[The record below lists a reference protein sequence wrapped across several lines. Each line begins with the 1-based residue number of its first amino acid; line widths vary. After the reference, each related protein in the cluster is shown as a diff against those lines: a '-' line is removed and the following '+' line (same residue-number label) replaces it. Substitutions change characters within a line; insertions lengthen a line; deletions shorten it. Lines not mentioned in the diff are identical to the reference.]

1 VRTFYIGIDTGSI
14 SVKVALVDD
23 RKNVVKHIYRRMF
36 GKPLSELAKILEE
49 IGLEFPDTRILD
61 CGTTGTGGELVA
73 KLVGGQFCNEV
84 VAQSTAVSHL
94 YPKVRTVIEMGGQDS
109 KFILLKPING
119 NGAGSV
125 LEDFS
130 MNSACAAGTGSFLDQ
145 QASRMG
151 YRIEGEFGEMAL
163 KSSHPPRIAGRCSV
177 FAKSDMIHL
186 QQVGTPDYDIA
197 AGLCYAVARSFKSNV
212 ARGKRFV
219 KPVAFV
225 GGVAA
230 NIGVVKAFCDELG
243 IDDLIIPEFHK
254 VTGAIGSALAVMDS
268 KEAPA
273 WRGADGIREYLEK
286 RAFIGGSLDPLMN
299 SRNGDRYDISTH
311 PITKGAAVY
320 IGIDIGSL
328 STNVVAIDDRLRVVA
343 RRYLRTAG
351 RPIEAVTRGLL
362 EIGVEIAGK
371 AVVKGVG
378 ATGSGRYMIADFV
391 GADAVRNEITAQ
403 ATAAVHFE
411 PDVDTI
417 FEIGGQDSKYISLKD
432 GVVVDFEMNKV
443 CAAGTGSFI
452 EEQAERLELDIKK
465 DFSNSAFAAEKPGR
479 FGERCTVFIES
490 DLVAHQQKGAPSS
503 DLAAGLAYSIVRNY
517 LNVVGD
523 RKIGNK
529 ILFQGGVAWNEAVV
543 SAFAKITGKK
553 IHVPPQHD
561 VTGAIGA
568 AIIARREMKAKV
580 AGKSSFIG
588 FDLRERKYRATTFE
602 CKACENVC
610 DVSRV
615 KFGNEDAHYYGAR
628 CELFEKRNKKKQN
641 DLPDFFVER
650 EKLLFGDFA
659 GAGRKKNISDT
670 KKKAVVG
677 IPRVLL
683 TWELFP
689 FWRAFLEELG
699 CEVVLS
705 AKTNRTIT
713 GASMERVTA
722 ESCFPIKIIHGHVLN
737 LIEKGVDAVFVPS
750 VITMNRPGDKF
761 KTGQSC
767 PLVQAASYILK
778 AAVDL
783 GAKNVKLL
791 EPAVHFHKGDKVVAK
806 ELAETGRKL
815 NASPAKV
822 RKAVSAARKA
832 QDSFYEA
839 LRKRGREII
848 NGLAGDRKGVVIIA
862 RPYNGCDSGLNMDL
876 PRKLR
881 EMGKIAIPMDMLP
894 ISGNSIHEENQD
906 MYWRSGQRILSA
918 AEIVRR
924 NPNLDAIYLSNFKC
938 GPDSFISYHV
948 QKQMMGKPYLH
959 LEMDEHSADAG
970 LLTRCEAFFDSL
982 ENSDTAR
989 YATRRPFKPHR
1000 KNGHRRVLYLPNMCD
1015 HAYPLAAALT
1025 HCGQATEVLPETTRD
1040 SLDIAGK
1047 FATGKECLPF
1057 RIVTGDILKKALS
1070 SGFEPERT
1078 IFFMPTTGGPCRFGQ
1093 YNSVIRLFLDRL
1105 GHINTPILTPD
1116 ADTAYDAFGPLSN
1129 GFRRMAW
1136 RGVAAVDI
1144 LQKLTHETRPY
1155 ETVKGATDCGYQ
1167 TALDIIVKSIRHG
1180 GDDIFE
1186 RMYDIRDIFRS
1197 IPIDR
1202 SSRKPVI
1209 GIVGEIFVRLHR
1221 FSNQDIA
1228 GKIEELGGEAWI
1240 APFSEWVF
1248 YCINCFTGWAR
1259 KDRRFKD
1266 MLAGAAYHVIQK
1278 RDEKKLLA
1286 PFNSDLQN
1294 WHEPAIDEVLR
1305 LAKPYIDASFEGEA
1319 VLSVGKAID
1328 YVHKG
1333 CAGIANILP
1342 FSCMPGTVVTALS
1355 EKIRK
1360 DSGNIPWINIDYD
1373 GVEEDTVRSR
1383 LEAFMYQARQHKKR
1397 NKETV
1402 ASRNH

>member
-1 VRTFYIGIDTGSI
+1 MRTFYIGIDTGSI

-23 RKNVVKHIYRRMF
+23 RKKVVKHIYRRMF
-36 GKPLSELAKILEE
+36 GKPLPVLAEILEE
-49 IGLEFPDTRILD
+49 IGLEFPDARILA
-61 CGTTGTGGELVA
+61 CGTTGTGGELAA
-73 KLVGGQFCNEV
+73 KLAGGQFFNEI
-84 VAQSTAVSHL
+84 VAQSAAVSYL
-94 YPKVRTVIEMGGQDS
+94 YPRVRTVIEMGGQDS
-109 KFILLKPING
+109 KFILLKPMNG

-151 YRIEGEFGEMAL
+151 YRIEKEFGEMAL

-186 QQVGTPDYDIA
+186 QQIGTPDYDIA
-197 AGLCYAVARSFKSNV
+197 AGLCHAVARSFKSNV
-212 ARGKRFV
+212 AKGKQFI

-230 NIGVVKAFCDELG
+230 NIGVVKAFRDELG
-243 IDDLIIPEFHK
+243 IDNLIIPEFHK
-254 VTGAIGSALAVMDS
+254 VTGAIGAALSVIDS
-268 KEAPA
+268 KEAVA
-273 WRGADGIREYLEK
+273 WRGADGIRKHLGK
-286 RAFIGGSLDPLMN
+286 RAFVGGGLAPLMN
-299 SRNGDRYDISTH
+299 ARNGDRYEVSTH
-311 PITKGAAVY
+311 PITQGTEVY

-351 RPIEAVTRGLL
+351 RPIDAVTRGLL
-362 EIGVEIAGK
+362 EIGGEIAGK
-371 AVVKGVG
+371 AAVKGVG
-378 ATGSGRYMIADFV
+378 TTGSGRYMIADFV

-403 ATAAVHFE
+403 ATAAVHFA

-417 FEIGGQDSKYISLKD
+417 FEIGGQDSKYISLKN

-465 DFSNSAFAAEKPGR
+465 DFSESAFAAEKPGR

-490 DLVAHQQKGAPSS
+490 DLVAHQQKGSPSS
-503 DLAAGLAYSIVRNY
+503 DLAAGLAHSIVRNY

-543 SAFAKITGKK
+543 SAFAAITGKK

-568 AIIARREMKAKV
+568 AMIARREMKAKV
-580 AGKSSFIG
+580 AGESSFLG
-588 FDLRERKYRATTFE
+588 FDLRKREYRASTFE

-610 DVSRV
+610 DISRV

-628 CELFEKRNKKKQN
+628 CELFEKKKKKRN
-641 DLPDFFVER
+641 GLPDLFAER

-659 GAGRKKNISDT
+659 DAGQ
-670 KKKAVVG
+670 KKKPPSTDKKTVVG
-677 IPRVLL
+677 IPRALF

-689 FWRAFLEELG
+689 FWRTFLEELG
-699 CEVVLS
+699 CEVVIS
-705 AKTNRTIT
+705 AKTNQKIT
-713 GASMERVTA
+713 DASMERVTA

-750 VITMNRPGDKF
+750 VITMHRSGDKF
-761 KTGQSC
+761 KTGTSC

-778 AAVDL
+778 AAVDF
-783 GAKNVKLL
+783 GEKNVELW
-791 EPAVHFHKGDKVVAK
+791 EPAIHFHKGEKAVAK
-806 ELAETGRKL
+806 ELAATGRKL

-822 RKAVSAARKA
+822 RQAVLAAGKA
-832 QDSFYEA
+832 QNAFFEA
-839 LRKRGREII
+839 LRARGREII
-848 NGLAGDRKGVVIIA
+848 DGLGENRKGVVIIA

-876 PRKLR
+876 PRKLK
-881 EMGKIAIPMDMLP
+881 EMGKMAIPMDMLP
-894 ISGNSIHEENQD
+894 ISEDDIHEENQD
-906 MYWRSGQRILSA
+906 MYWRSGQRMLSA
-918 AEIVRR
+918 AEIVRC
-924 NPNLDAIYLSNFKC
+924 NPNLDAIHLSSFKC

-959 LEMDEHSADAG
+959 LELDEHSADAG
-970 LLTRCEAFFDSL
+970 MLTRCEAFFDSL
-982 ENSDTAR
+982 ENSGTAG
-989 YATRRPFKPHR
+989 YANRKPLKPHR
-1000 KNGHRRVLYLPNMCD
+1000 KNGHKRVLYLPNMCD

-1025 HCGQATEVLPETTRD
+1025 HCGQETEVLPETTKE

-1057 RIVTGDILKKALS
+1057 RIVTGDILAKALS

-1105 GHINTPILTPD
+1105 GYIDTPILTPD
-1116 ADTAYDAFGPLSN
+1116 SHTAYEAFGQLSK

-1136 RGVAAVDI
+1136 RGVVAMDR
-1144 LQKLTHETRPY
+1144 LQKLKHETRPY

-1167 TALDIIVKSIRHG
+1167 TALDIIVKSMRYG
-1180 GDDIFE
+1180 GDDIVK
-1186 RMYDIRDIFRS
+1186 RMYDIRDIFRA
-1197 IPIDR
+1197 IPTDR
-1202 SSRKPVI
+1202 SQKKPVI
-1209 GIVGEIFVRLHR
+1209 GVVGEIFVRLHR

-1228 GKIEELGGEAWI
+1228 GKIEELGGEARI
-1240 APFSEWVF
+1240 APFTEWVF
-1248 YCINCFTGWAR
+1248 YCISSFVSEAG
-1259 KDRRFKD
+1259 KDGRFKD
-1266 MLAGAAYHVIQK
+1266 MLAGAAYRITQT

-1286 PFNSDLQN
+1286 PFNRDLQN

-1305 LAKPYIDASFEGEA
+1305 LAKPYVDESFKGEA

-1328 YVHKG
+1328 YVYKG
-1333 CAGIANILP
+1333 CSGIANILP

-1355 EKIRK
+1355 GKIRK
-1360 DSGNIPWINIDYD
+1360 DHGNIPWINIDYD
-1373 GVEEDTVRSR
+1373 GVEEDTVQSR
-1383 LEAFMYQARQHKKR
+1383 LEAFMYQAGRYKKEIKKR
-1397 NKETV
+1397 Q
-1402 ASRNH
+1402 